1 MSISS
6 PHSVYYV
13 NSVCQSSHLSLA
25 SEVEVFGGCSTVG
38 SEVKCVYPVVCVLRL
53 CVCMRT
59 YVSVYLEESTEKIKE
74 VKSGGWKGRN
84 MLAG

>member
-1 MSISS
+1 MCLPSG
-6 PHSVYYV
+6 
-13 NSVCQSSHLSLA
+13 VCFA
-25 SEVEVFGGCSTVG
+25 FV
-38 SEVKCVYPVVCVLRL
+38 